1 VAVLFCLTCLGCGGG
16 GSVKRVLLVG
26 VDGADPGILERLIG
40 EGRLP
45 TFARLKRAGASGRLR
60 SREPLLSPILWTTI
74 ATGRRGQDHGILDF
88 VEVSSEGKLM
98 PITSTRRRV
107 PALWN
112 ILDHAGKSTGVVGWY
127 ATYPAEHV
135 RGFVVSDHLGFH
147 QVKSASGGAGSTY
160 PEGLAQELR
169 VRFGEV
175 AAQTEATRAR
185 FVEPGAT
192 PSPDGI
198 RRLARLAEIHATTE
212 LFRRVTRYLGGQRHP
227 DLLAVY
233 FELVDAC
240 GHLFMEDAPPQR
252 PGILPEDFQA
262 FSKTVD
268 RCYDYQDEVLGELL
282 EGADAGTVTLVV
294 SDHGFKSGDSRPVTS
309 GRADTGL
316 APLWHKLSGVILAA
330 GPGVRR
336 GATIEGASILD
347 VAPTVLGLLDV
358 PLSRELPGV
367 RLKQAFE
374 PGSWRELKAVD
385 HYPVDVATPPRATT
399 ARDEDS
405 EERIE
410 RLRAL
415 GYLGDSANR
424 GHDEAGRT
432 ATSYLNE
439 GASRAADGDE
449 AGALADY
456 ARALELDPRNVNARV
471 FAARIHIHR
480 GELSKTKELLD
491 QALVLDPNGIGVRL
505 QRAAWAVEAR
515 RWDEA
520 AAELAVAGALDDRL
534 PQLHL
539 LRARVAQHVGRSEE
553 ALSELRRAEALADAE
568 PLLAEILWLQARV
581 AAELGRPDEAE
592 HALRKAQSLDPSPV
606 PASLRGDV
614 ALARGDWKQAAI
626 LYREA
631 LAANAT
637 DSVLERKLGQAL
649 TGANE
654 GPSAESAF
662 RGAVVK
668 AQTDEERE
676 GGLGDLA
683 LLFQK
688 QGREAEGR
696 KVLLQAVASLPRS
709 ARLWGMLGAA
719 WGRVGELDRAI
730 AAYQRSVALGPTPL
744 ACKTLAALLL
754 GERKDKAG
762 AVALWKQSLALD
774 PDQPDVQ
781 QFLRSAAR

>member
-1 VAVLFCLTCLGCGGG
+1 
-16 GSVKRVLLVG
+16 VLLLG

-45 TFARLKRAGASGRLR
+45 NFARLKAAGASGRLR

-74 ATGRRGQDHGILDF
+74 ATGRKGQDHGILDF
-88 VEVSSEGKLM
+88 VEVTSDGKLI
-98 PITSTRRRV
+98 PITSSRRRV

-147 QVKSASGGAGSTY
+147 QVKSARAGPGSTY
-160 PEGLAQELR
+160 PENLAEELR
-169 VRFGEV
+169 LRFGEV
-175 AAQTEATRAR
+175 ASQTEVTRAR

-192 PSPDGI
+192 PSPDGS

-212 LFRRVTRYLGGQRHP
+212 LFRRATRYLRGQRPP

-233 FELVDAC
+233 FELIDAC

-252 PGILPEDFQA
+252 PGIVPEDFAA

-268 RCYDYQDEVLGELL
+268 RCYEYQDEVLGGLL
-282 EGADAGTVTLVV
+282 DGADPRTVTLVV
-294 SDHGFKSGDSRPVTS
+294 SDHGFKSGDTRPVTS

-316 APLWHKLSGVILAA
+316 APLWHKLSGVIMAA

-347 VAPTVLGLLDV
+347 VAPTVLSLLNV
-358 PLSRELPGV
+358 PLSRELPGAP
-367 RLKQAFE
+367 LKQAFQ
-374 PGSWRELKAVD
+374 PGTWREVKAVD
-385 HYPVDVATPPRATT
+385 HYPIATPPGAST
-399 ARDEDS
+399 ARDEGS

-415 GYLGDSANR
+415 GYLGDSATR
-424 GHDEAGRT
+424 AHDEEGRT
-432 ATSYLNE
+432 ATSHLNE
-439 GASRAADGDE
+439 GACRAADGDE
-449 AGALADY
+449 VGALSAY
-456 ARALELDPRNVNARV
+456 AHALELDPRNVNARV

-480 GELSKTKELLD
+480 DELAKAKEVLD

-553 ALSELRRAEALADAE
+553 ALSELRRAEGLADAE
-568 PLLAEILWLQARV
+568 PLLAETLWLQARV
-581 AAELGRPDEAE
+581 AAELGRADEAE
-592 HALRKAQSLDPSPV
+592 RALRGAQSLDPSPV
-606 PASLRGDV
+606 PASLRGD
-614 ALARGDWKQAAI
+614 LAMAREDWRQAAI

-631 LAANAT
+631 LAARPA

-649 TGANE
+649 AGVNE
-654 GPSAESAF
+654 GLSAESAF
-662 RGAVVK
+662 RGAVGK
-668 AQTDEERE
+668 ARTDEERE

-683 LLFQK
+683 LLYQK
-688 QGREAEGR
+688 QGRESEGR
-696 KVLLQAVASLPRS
+696 EVLLQAVSSLPRS

-730 AAYQRSVALGPTPL
+730 AAYKRSVALGPTPL

-774 PDQPDVQ
+774 PDQPDVRE
-781 QFLRSAAR
+781 FLRRSAAH